1 MEIRVDWSLL
11 IIFALVAVSLG
22 AQVLP
27 AWHPDWSVGLRW
39 GVAIVAAVAFFASV
53 LAHEMS
59 HALVGKTQG
68 IPVRRITLFLF
79 GGMAHMDKQPPS
91 PKAEV
96 LMALAGPI
104 VSVGIGV
111 GASVLAGVLIGPE
124 LVAQLQSHPAGALA
138 SLSAGETILLW
149 LGPINILLGLFNLV
163 PGFPLDGG
171 RVFRAVA
178 WWISGDMVRATRW
191 ASNAGRVVAATLM
204 IMGVAMAFGVYIP
217 VFGTGFGAGLWLV
230 LIGWFLHKAA
240 QASYD
245 QLLVRVALRDVTVRE
260 VMRSRVDVVT
270 PDTRLDTLMRDHV
283 LQSDQEAFPVVE
295 GDRLVGIVT
304 EQDAMAVARERWS
317 TTSVREIM
325 LAADRVSTVPP
336 SEGVSDALA
345 VLQEQRVPMLPVVE
359 GGAFRGS
366 LYGRDVLRWLSL
378 HADDLSH
385 AA

>member
-11 IIFALVAVSLG
+11 IIFALVAFSLG

-27 AWHPDWSVGLRW
+27 AWHPDWGAALSW
-39 GVAIVAAVAFFASV
+39 AVAIISAVAFFASV
-53 LAHEMS
+53 LAHELS

-96 LMALAGPI
+96 LMAAIGPV
-104 VSVGIGV
+104 VSIAIGV
-111 GASVLAGVLIGPE
+111 GASLLAAALIGPE
-124 LVAQLQSHPAGALA
+124 LVAELA
-138 SLSAGETILLW
+138 SDPEAALSSLTATETVLLW
-149 LGPINILLGLFNLV
+149 LGPINVMLGLFNLV

-191 ASNAGRVVAATLM
+191 ASNAGRLVAATLM
-204 IMGVAMAFGVYIP
+204 IVGVAMAFGVYIP
-217 VFGTGFGAGLWLV
+217 VFGTGFGPGLWLV

-240 QASYD
+240 QVSYD
-245 QLLVRVALRDVTVRE
+245 QLLVRVTLRDVKVRE
-260 VMRSRVDVVT
+260 VMRRRVDVVPPELT
-270 PDTRLDTLMRDHV
+270 VDALMREHV
-283 LQSDQEAFPVVE
+283 MQSDQEAFPVVE
-295 GDRLVGIVT
+295 GDRLVGIVG
-304 EQDAMAVARERWS
+304 EHDAMAVPQARWA
-317 TTSVREIM
+317 TTPVREIM
-325 LAADRVSTVPP
+325 VTADRVSTVPP
-336 SEGVSDALA
+336 GEGVSDALK
-345 VLQEQRVPMLPVVE
+345 VLEEQRVPMLPVVE

-366 LYGRDVLRWLSL
+366 LHGRDVFKWLTL
-378 HADDLSH
+378 HADELSH